1 MTGRHPKPFTK
12 ADPPSQTVDPRFGG
26 HRYRCTSID
35 GRVPRERRCSSDRF
49 GTCARLDRP
58 CSLGTMGI
66 RPRLLGGDQSSIVRA
81 SAISPSSTA
90 GMGGTLCAT
99 PERWRMRPEARL
111 GPSVPSSNFGLNRD
125 GSPMTHR
132 WTEVDSNPRS
142 PGHGGAPSASRGQAR
157 LA

>member
-1 MTGRHPKPFTK
+1 VPVSDQLIRTKIDEEIGHTHGGYEELEQIKKERIAMTGRHPKPFTK

-111 GPSVPSSNFGLNRD
+111 GPI
-125 GSPMTHR
+125 
-132 WTEVDSNPRS
+132 
-142 PGHGGAPSASRGQAR
+142 GA
-157 LA
+157 